1 MATFTTNYN
10 LKKPDGT
17 DFYNIEDFNSNTD
30 IIDEQLKTLSDSIE
44 KNGFKNMGINGVNI
58 DDVFNYNYVVGLT
71 DDKYGTRPEQSWIIV
86 QNFCA
91 TNFIVQTAMKVQNG
105 GTANDNKMWMRN
117 KYSNGTWSGWSQ
129 IFSEG
134 APPTA
139 AQVGALPITG
149 GTLSGE
155 LYIGNGHGR
164 LFANNKMA
172 LFDVTAA
179 LEDSTTRRR
188 LTIYSPAQST
198 DITKAVQFETY
209 VNGAKNYLIFG
220 EHNKPTGTY
229 TGNGNATA
237 RTVNVNGSGSVVII
251 RGSNGAFGIVSPTG
265 GIFRNG
271 TSIVG
276 VVEGEIQANNING
289 NITIKSTNAL
299 FNASGV
305 TYYYYL
311 T

>member
-105 GTANDNKMWMRN
+105 GTANDNKMWIRN
-117 KYSNGTWSGWSQ
+117 RYSSGSWSGWSQ

-139 AQVGALPITG
+139 EQVGALPITG
-149 GTLSGE
+149 GTLTGHQVSLYSGKGRWRTDGGAIFLE
-155 LYIGNGHGR
+155 CFNTPGDATNYNSLVINSTAQPNPLMVKTSKNGVLTNYKVFGEFNRPTGSYAGNGSATKREIAIGGTGAVLNIR
-164 LFANNKMA
+164 SGYSLVFVWSYGAVIFTNSTVQT
-172 LFDVTAA
+172 LAA
-179 LEDSTTRRR
+179 TEVKFQNGVFTLSTTNSI
-188 LTIYSPAQST
+188 L
-198 DITKAVQFETY
+198 
-209 VNGAKNYLIFG
+209 N
-220 EHNKPTGTY
+220 
-229 TGNGNATA
+229 
-237 RTVNVNGSGSVVII
+237 
-251 RGSNGAFGIVSPTG
+251 SNGATMQYSV
-265 GIFRNG
+265 
-271 TSIVG
+271 
-276 VVEGEIQANNING
+276 
-289 NITIKSTNAL
+289 L
-299 FNASGV
+299 
-305 TYYYYL
+305 
-311 T
+311 